1 MEDISHETGLHIS
14 TISRTIN
21 GKYLETPSNEVLSL
35 RYFFH
40 NSIQKIS
47 GEEISTRYIQN
58 MISEL
63 INKEDKIKPLSDQK
77 ISLLLLEMGI
87 PISRRTVS
95 KYRENL
101 KILSSIKRTEK
112 NY

>member
-1 MEDISHETGLHIS
+1 
-14 TISRTIN
+14 
-21 GKYLETPSNEVLSL
+21 
-35 RYFFH
+35 
-40 NSIQKIS
+40 
-47 GEEISTRYIQN
+47 

-101 KILSSIKRTEK
+101 KILSSIKRNEK